1 MVKGSNMSQ
10 FTSSSES
17 NEASSSLQR
26 TSSRAEEPIRIPYA
40 DNVTNIGM
48 TVPNDTLA
56 EAKVGKFST
65 KAAWL
70 KWYDALKNIL
80 PIYIAVHLAFFLLT
94 YLSTL
99 FIVGNFSPQTL
110 RVVTLFNAWNRWDSG
125 HFTYIAIH
133 GYDVAWRTAF
143 FPLFPLLEGIPS
155 LLIKH
160 LDPFITGL
168 IVSNLAHLVILIVLY
183 RLVQEDF
190 DRNQAYRTV
199 LYLSV
204 FPTAFFFAAAYT
216 ESVFLCLILLSF
228 YHMRQSHWWLAGLF
242 GFLASLTRSAGI
254 ILLLPFLYEYLRQHR
269 FQLKAIRFDIMS
281 SACIPAGLGLF
292 ALYCYFR
299 FHDAL
304 AFSHAQATWKRGLQ
318 PPWTGF
324 INAFTVMAKGHILRF
339 DAIHSVIDLS
349 AGLLMLLLVILCFIG
364 PWKFSRDQW
373 TYSFY
378 TASVYLF
385 ITLFPATGTFPL
397 QSLSRLVLEIF
408 PVFIVLAAVG
418 RRQQFNLYYLTL
430 STAMLSFMLLQFLTG
445 HWIV

>member
-1 MVKGSNMSQ
+1 MVKGSNMPL

-26 TSSRAEEPIRIPYA
+26 TPSRAEEPIGIPYA

-99 FIVGNFSPQTL
+99 FIVGDFSPKTL

-143 FPLFPLLEGIPS
+143 FPLFPLLKGIPS
-155 LLIKH
+155 LLIKN

-168 IVSNLAHLVILIVLY
+168 IVSNLADLVILTVLY

-228 YHMRQSHWWLAGLF
+228 YYMRQSHWWLAGLF

-281 SACIPAGLGLF
+281 SACI
-292 ALYCYFR
+292 
-299 FHDAL
+299 
-304 AFSHAQATWKRGLQ
+304 FS
-318 PPWTGF
+318 
-324 INAFTVMAKGHILRF
+324 
-339 DAIHSVIDLS
+339 
-349 AGLLMLLLVILCFIG
+349 C
-364 PWKFSRDQW
+364 
-373 TYSFY
+373 
-378 TASVYLF
+378 ASC
-385 ITLFPATGTFPL
+385 
-397 QSLSRLVLEIF
+397 LE
-408 PVFIVLAAVG
+408 A
-418 RRQQFNLYYLTL
+418 
-430 STAMLSFMLLQFLTG
+430 
-445 HWIV
+445 